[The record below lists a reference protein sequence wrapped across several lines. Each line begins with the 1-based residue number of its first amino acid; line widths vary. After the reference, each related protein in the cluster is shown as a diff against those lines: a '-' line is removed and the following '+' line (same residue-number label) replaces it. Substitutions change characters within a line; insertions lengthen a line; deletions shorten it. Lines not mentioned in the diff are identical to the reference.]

1 MAIKKSELYSSL
13 WKSCDELRGG
23 MDASQYKDYI
33 LVFLFIKYLSDKVK
47 SGNSIIDLPP
57 SATFDA
63 MRELKNKADIGDKI
77 NTQIIGGIVEHTPF
91 ELKDF
96 PDFNDDE
103 KLGKGKEKVQRL
115 TKLIGIFENEN
126 LNFSANSA
134 TDDDLLGDAYEYLMR
149 HFATESGKSKG
160 QFYTPSEVSRVLAK
174 VVGVREARNSGE
186 SVYDPTC
193 GSGSLLLKVA
203 DEAPL
208 KISVFGQEMDNATY
222 NLARMNM
229 WMHNYE
235 SADIRKGNT
244 LSSPEFLNRED
255 DTLARFDYVVANP
268 PFSAKSWTSGLVD
281 DKNNVSDPFERFRG
295 YGTPP
300 SKNGDY
306 AFLLHVIKSMKS
318 KGKAAVILPH
328 GVLFRGNVEAS
339 IRESIIKR
347 GYIKAIIGLPANLFY
362 GTGIPACIIVLDK
375 EGAEDRQG
383 IFMIDASRGFR
394 KDGNKN
400 RLRERDIHKI
410 VDAFRNVSA
419 IPKYSRLVPVVE
431 IEENEYNLN
440 IPRYI
445 DTQEEEDIQNIEA
458 HLKGGIPERDV
469 DGLQAYWEVYPS
481 LKEALFRPSGRPGFY
496 ELKVPAEGI
505 KTAIFEHLEFK
516 AYSLRLQ
523 GIFQEWAADN
533 KPLLLG
539 IKEDTHPKGLIHQ
552 ISEGLLDKY
561 SNKPLVDKYTIYQL
575 LLNYWFEAMRDDV
588 YMLVEEGW
596 QPQVAFDEKKKSWD
610 SELIPKALGIRRYFA
625 DAQAA
630 IDELENRKEQ
640 AEQELEELIEEHSG
654 EEGLLEEV
662 TNDKGNVTKGNVTSR
677 LKEIKGSAE
686 DKEEADILRRYLK
699 LYEEGAKRK
708 KAIKAAEKK
717 LDQQLLERYYWLSE
731 ADGRLSGAEARQSE
745 VKTLVVEDKWLA
757 SLEERILEE
766 MDNISQRLAQRL
778 QELAERYEKP
788 LPAIGREVEELES
801 KVTAHLEKMGLALN
815 HPSA

>member
-33 LVFLFIKYLSDKVK
+33 LVFLFIKYLSDKVN
-47 SGNSIIDLPP
+47 SGNSIIDLPA

-63 MRELKNKADIGDKI
+63 MVELKNKPDIGEKI
-77 NTQIIGGIVEHTPF
+77 NTQVIGGIVENTPF

-174 VVGVREARNSGE
+174 VVGVRHARSADE

-281 DKNNVSDPFERFRG
+281 EKNNVVDPFERFRG

-306 AFLLHVIKSMKS
+306 AFLLHIIKSMKS

-328 GVLFRGNVEAS
+328 GVLFRGNVEAT
-339 IRESIIKR
+339 IRENIIKR
-347 GYIKAIIGLPANLFY
+347 GYIKAIIGLPPNLFY

-375 EGAEDRQG
+375 EGAEEREG

-410 VDAFRNVSA
+410 VDAFRNFSEL
-419 IPKYSRLVPVVE
+419 PKYSRMVPVSE
-431 IEENEYNLN
+431 IKENEYNLN

-458 HLKGGIPERDV
+458 HLRGGIPERDV
-469 DGLQAYWEVYPS
+469 NDLQEYWEVYPS
-481 LKEALFRPSGRPGFY
+481 LKEALFSPSDRPGFY
-496 ELKVPAEGI
+496 DLKVPAEDI
-505 KTAIFEHLEFK
+505 KATIFEHPEFQ
-516 AYSLRLQ
+516 AYGRRLQ
-523 GIFQEWAADN
+523 QIFREWATEN
-533 KPLLLG
+533 EPLLLG
-539 IKEDTHPKGLIHQ
+539 IEADTHPKDLIYQ
-552 ISEGLLDKY
+552 ISEDLLAKY
-561 SNKPLVDKYTIYQL
+561 SNKPLVDKYSIYQL
-575 LLNYWFEAMRDDV
+575 LLNYWFETMRDDV

-596 QPQVAFDEKKKSWD
+596 QPQIALDKKKKSWD
-610 SELIPKALGIRRYFA
+610 SELIPKALAISRYFA
-625 DAQAA
+625 EKQAE
-630 IDELENRKEQ
+630 IRELENQKEQ
-640 AEQELEELIEEHSG
+640 FDQELQELIEEHSG

-662 TNDKGNVTKGNVTSR
+662 TNDKGNVTKGNVTKR
-677 LKEIKGSAE
+677 LKEIKANPD
-686 DKEEADILRRYLK
+686 DKEEAEVLRRYLK
-699 LYEEGAKRK
+699 LYNEGSKRK
-708 KAIKAAEKK
+708 KAIKAAEQD
-717 LDQQLLERYYWLSE
+717 LDRELLNKYKELDE
-731 ADGRLSGAEARQSE
+731 AE
-745 VKTLVVEDKWLA
+745 VKVMVVEDKWLA
-757 SLEERILEE
+757 SLEQRILEE
-766 MDNISQRLAQRL
+766 MDGISQHLAKRL
-778 QELAERYEKP
+778 QELAERYVKP
-788 LPAIGREVEELES
+788 LPSIKLELVELEN
-801 KVTAHLEKMGLALN
+801 KVMVNLKKMRVI
-815 HPSA
+815 